1 MQYSEL
7 LHVHVL
13 QSSPHHQ
20 LGGWLG
26 YSIEA
31 NSRCIPITNSWSS
44 ELTPS
49 SIRLTQI
56 SSKAIADSIH
66 SKKETSVRIWSTC
79 RSLHNVID
87 APYDRQHFF
96 YTRLVAK
103 MVVARWKKLSCVRD
117 SWVHIWPKTWENIF
131 FCRCLNQMK
140 SLKNRFFYF
149 THEWITDNEAESPAM
164 NTTVKSS
171 Q

>member
-103 MVVARWKKLSCVRD
+103 MVVARWKKTQLR
-117 SWVHIWPKTWENIF
+117 SWFMSSYLTQDLREHF
-131 FCRCLNQMK
+131 FLPLPEPNE

-149 THEWITDNEAESPAM
+149 THEWITDNEAGSPAM